1 MSEEAKKRLEENRK
15 RFLEIIAK
23 AKARK
28 VTVKKEEK

>member
-1 MSEEAKKRLEENRK
+1 MSEEAKKRVEENKK

-28 VTVKKEEK
+28 IAVKKEEK